1 MNGSGLAT
9 WVVATLAVALG
20 IGIGWWARR
29 WLAAREA
36 SRQGEESDERFVTLF
51 GEMELARREGS
62 ELRSAN
68 SDLMAQLDEQAS
80 LLATL
85 QGQLTDH
92 RAVADRFR
100 ADRDAARQELS
111 EHEEGARRRDD
122 EADAVTKALRA
133 ERDSLVDQLRAAED
147 RLEKAAESARAE
159 RSILTTEL
167 IDHRRRSTVA
177 AEALDKVKT
186 ERDALERERL
196 RLAAE
201 VARREAEVRVAVVA
215 QQAAFAEFRSELG
228 ALQAKAERADVLRGQ
243 LEDRENLLR
252 AVIQER
258 DRATRALLGKDGEID
273 RLRTE
278 LAGERAAAA
287 QTVGRGAESAR
298 KFADLESRL
307 AAAGRERDA
316 LQTAVTK
323 SGREVETLREE
334 IRERDTRFRALLEDR
349 RVVVE
354 AGLLEM
360 ARLRRE
366 IERASQSAPERQDD
380 LKRISGIGPAIERLL
395 GDLGIRSVRQIAAWS
410 EDDVDAVARQLG
422 AFRDRIRRDRWVDQA
437 KAIVAEANDS
447 EERMGVG

>member
-287 QTVGRGAESAR
+287 QTVGRGGGKRSEVRRLGVTAR
-298 KFADLESRL
+298 RRRPGAGRAANRGHEKRPGGRDVARRDPRARHPVPGAARGPTGSRGSWLARDGASSSRDRAGVPIRPGATGRPQADLRHWP
-307 AAAGRERDA
+307 RHR
-316 LQTAVTK
+316 
-323 SGREVETLREE
+323 
-334 IRERDTRFRALLEDR
+334 
-349 RVVVE
+349 
-354 AGLLEM
+354 
-360 ARLRRE
+360 
-366 IERASQSAPERQDD
+366 
-380 LKRISGIGPAIERLL
+380 
-395 GDLGIRSVRQIAAWS
+395 
-410 EDDVDAVARQLG
+410 AVARG
-422 AFRDRIRRDRWVDQA
+422 SRDQVGPTDR
-437 KAIVAEANDS
+437 
-447 EERMGVG
+447 GVVRG